1 MFAQRLFSVPYLRW
15 ILPLLAI
22 AMLLQLVTVSPA
34 AADFGATEFNTGTTV
49 PVSNLVFRPPN
60 PCDQAILLN
69 GDFVIQAHI
78 VTLPNSVFSQ
88 SSPAIPAGTIVT
100 LHLDATQIGG
110 IGLTDGTLYQG
121 RMGTSQTFTSVPSS
135 MIYYASFDLV
145 PQNPNEVSPSPACPT
160 QVAFQVQVYATELGF
175 PAISA
180 SLYTPEEN
188 N

>member
-1 MFAQRLFSVPYLRW
+1 MFAQRLFSIRYLRRA
-15 ILPLLAI
+15 LPLLAI
-22 AMLLQLVTVSPA
+22 AMLLQFAGAFPA
-34 AADFGATEFNTGTTV
+34 AADVGASEFNIQTAV
-49 PVSNLVFRPPN
+49 SVSNLVFRPPN
-60 PCDQAILLN
+60 PCYQAIRLT

-78 VTLPNSVFSQ
+78 VILPHSIFSQ
-88 SSPAIPAGTIVT
+88 SSPVVPAGTIVT

-180 SLYTPEEN
+180 SLYTPD
-188 N
+188 